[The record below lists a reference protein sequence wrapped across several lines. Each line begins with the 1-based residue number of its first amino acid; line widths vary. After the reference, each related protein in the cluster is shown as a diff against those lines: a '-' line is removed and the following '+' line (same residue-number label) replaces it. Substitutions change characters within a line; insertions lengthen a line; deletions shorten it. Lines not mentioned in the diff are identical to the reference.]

1 MKLTDVE
8 KMADV
13 KYLKSGWTKAPL
25 KDGNGVRYFDGKGN
39 SFQLNK
45 GYEGG
50 KEMHGGPYIKT
61 TLGNQ
66 TIRIPLKGNPDL

>member
-1 MKLTDVE
+1 
-8 KMADV
+8 MADV